1 MTINQQ
7 EWRKMNLQ
15 KIGVIGAGIMG
26 TGVSQNL
33 AQTGHEVVLVDV
45 STKILEESIKNIR
58 QNIRLSMMI
67 NPEYRNKNI
76 DEVVAQITPTT
87 NYENLSDVDFIVEN
101 VNENW
106 NIKREVY
113 LKIDEICP
121 LDIVFAVN
129 TSAISITKIA
139 SLTKRVD
146 KIIGMHFMNPV
157 PLKSTV
163 ETIKGFHTSEKTIEI
178 SKLFLEGMKKKC
190 ILVNDLPGFVS
201 NRISHL
207 FMNEAIW
214 VVQDQVASARAVD
227 EIFKNC
233 FKHEIGPLETAD
245 LIGLDTVLDTLKV
258 LYNDYQDPKFRA
270 APLLRKMVDAGLL
283 GRKSGEGFFKY

>member
-1 MTINQQ
+1 
-7 EWRKMNLQ
+7 MNLQ